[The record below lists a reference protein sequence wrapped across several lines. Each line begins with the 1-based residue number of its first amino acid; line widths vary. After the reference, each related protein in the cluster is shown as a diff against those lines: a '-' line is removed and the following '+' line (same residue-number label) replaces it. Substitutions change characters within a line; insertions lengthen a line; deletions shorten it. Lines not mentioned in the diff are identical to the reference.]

1 MTDIV
6 IKRAPDYT
14 GDKAWRVLFAGR
26 EIRIVAPN
34 RTEALVTA
42 AAAWGIRWQDAAYP
56 YRADTKRSE
65 AVRYVTEA
73 LLVNP
78 YIQSCRVYD
87 VTFDGST
94 LHMRVEYTTPYGR
107 DAIYV

>member
-1 MTDIV
+1 MRRKAWTSAENHRKGQNNLTDIV

-42 AAAWGIRWQDAAYP
+42 AAAWGIRWQDAAYHQEAGVE
-56 YRADTKRSE
+56 YLGKVRDTFGGKG
-65 AVRYVTEA
+65 
-73 LLVNP
+73 
-78 YIQSCRVYD
+78 D
-87 VTFDGST
+87 VTPKYKE
-94 LHMRVEYTTPYGR
+94 LR
-107 DAIYV
+107 

>member
-42 AAAWGIRWQDAAYP
+42 AAAWGIRWQDASYHQ
-56 YRADTKRSE
+56 E
-65 AVRYVTEA
+65 AKV
-73 LLVNP
+73 
-78 YIQSCRVYD
+78 VYMGKA
-87 VTFDGST
+87 VGTFGGKGG
-94 LHMRVEYTTPYGR
+94 TPK
-107 DAIYV
+107 

>member
-6 IKRAPDYT
+6 IKRALDYT

-42 AAAWGIRWQDAAYP
+42 AAAWGIRWQDAAYHQEAGVE
-56 YRADTKRSE
+56 YLGKVRDTFGGKG
-65 AVRYVTEA
+65 
-73 LLVNP
+73 
-78 YIQSCRVYD
+78 D
-87 VTFDGST
+87 VTPKYKE
-94 LHMRVEYTTPYGR
+94 LR
-107 DAIYV
+107 